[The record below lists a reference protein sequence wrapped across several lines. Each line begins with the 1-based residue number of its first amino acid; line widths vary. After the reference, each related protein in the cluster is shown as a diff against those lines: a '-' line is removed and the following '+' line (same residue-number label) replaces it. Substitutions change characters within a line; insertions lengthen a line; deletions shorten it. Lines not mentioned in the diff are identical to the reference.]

1 MKKPLIATL
10 ATFATLIPFSL
21 MAQEP
26 SVQEARGLAKT
37 FVEQLQPELKAG
49 MKNGG
54 PVNAIGVCHSKAPQI
69 AHDLAKSSGW
79 NVNRVSLKPRGA
91 SATPDSWET
100 AVMEKFNA
108 QLASGA
114 DIKTIEF
121 SEIVSQ
127 NGQQEFRYMK
137 AIPTGEVCLKC
148 HGTDVAAPVKEAISK
163 FYPQDQATGYQMGQI
178 RGAFSFSKA
187 L

>member
-1 MKKPLIATL
+1 MKKIGLALVFALSPLT
-10 ATFATLIPFSL
+10 TFAN
-21 MAQEP
+21 EP
-26 SVQEARGLAKT
+26 SNIEAREIAKQ
-37 FVEQLQPELKAG
+37 FAGQLQPELKKG
-49 MKNGG
+49 MQNGG

-69 AHDLAKSSGW
+69 AHDLTKSTGW
-79 NVNRVSLKPRGA
+79 NINRVSLKPRGA
-91 SATPDSWET
+91 SAQPDTWEA

-114 DIKTIEF
+114 DVKTIEF
-121 SEIVSQ
+121 SEVVSL
-127 NGQQEFRYMK
+127 NGQKTFRYMK

-148 HGTDVAAPVKEAISK
+148 HGTDVVAPVKEAIHK
-163 FYPQDQATGYQMGQI
+163 FYPQDTATGYKMGEI